1 MIKFEHGMLVL
12 NGIMTGEDVNAISQ
26 YSNLVRKQEQDEI
39 VKFLEDLLEERSGI
53 NLQGAIKLLKDRN
66 GTSH

>member
-12 NGIMTGEDVNAISQ
+12 NNAMTGEDVNAINE
-26 YSNLVRKQEQDEI
+26 YLKLVRKQEQNEI
-39 VKFLEDLLEERSGI
+39 VGFLENLLEERSGI

-66 GTSH
+66 GKAN